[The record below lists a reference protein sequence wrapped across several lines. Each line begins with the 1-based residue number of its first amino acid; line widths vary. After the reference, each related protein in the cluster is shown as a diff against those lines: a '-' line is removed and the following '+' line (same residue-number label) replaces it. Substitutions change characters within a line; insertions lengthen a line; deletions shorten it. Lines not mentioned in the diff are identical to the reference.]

1 MARYI
6 YVDNSNLWIEGQRL
20 SAVRANLSPSI
31 RHAQE
36 HRILDYDWRYD
47 FGRLHRLACPP
58 GEPIGRVV
66 LFGSRPPPHDS
77 VWQIAEDQ
85 GFEVET
91 VERNAAN
98 REKQVDAK
106 MITAISDDSHQQMQA
121 GDLVVLVTGDGDFVP
136 PVESL
141 RSRGLTT
148 RNMFWAHGS
157 AELRNA
163 ADEFCPLDGHFAYL
177 SL

>member
-20 SAVRANLSPSI
+20 SAVKTNRSPSI
-31 RHAQE
+31 RHTQE
-36 HRILDYDWRYD
+36 HQVFDYDWRYD
-47 FGRLHRLACPP
+47 FGQLYRLACPP
-58 GEPIGRVV
+58 GEQIGRVA
-66 LFGSRPPPHDS
+66 LFGSTPPPQDS
-77 VWQIAEDQ
+77 VWQIAKDQ

-91 VERNAAN
+91 FERNAAN
-98 REKQVDAK
+98 REKKVDAG
-106 MITAISDDSHQQMQA
+106 MITAISDDSHLDMQP
-121 GDLVVLVTGDGDFVP
+121 GDLVVIVTGDSDFVP
-136 PVESL
+136 LIESL
-141 RSRGLTT
+141 RRRGLTT

-163 ADEFCPLDGHFAYL
+163 ADEFYSLDGHFDYL